1 MKSEYY
7 INFTFINGIETF
19 SLLIKIF
26 LIVILSYPQAVFIG
40 ADNNS
45 DLLFFNYTF
54 LDNTFYFWSISE
66 DTSYRVPYLKKKLKL

>member
-1 MKSEYY
+1 MKSVYY

-26 LIVILSYPQAVFIG
+26 LIVILSYPQAVFTEAG
-40 ADNNS
+40 SNS
-45 DLLFFNYTF
+45 DLLFLNYTF

-66 DTSYRVPYLKKKLKL
+66 DISFRVPY